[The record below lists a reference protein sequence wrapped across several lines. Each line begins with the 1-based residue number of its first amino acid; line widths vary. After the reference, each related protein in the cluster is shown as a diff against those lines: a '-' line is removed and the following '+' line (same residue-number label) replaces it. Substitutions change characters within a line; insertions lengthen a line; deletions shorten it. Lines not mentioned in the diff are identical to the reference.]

1 MERSKMITNKI
12 KHTALLSRLSREDDL
27 QGDSESIQ
35 TQKAMLEQYA
45 SKNGFTNIIHYVD
58 DGYSGTNFDR
68 PDFQR
73 LMNDIKLGKIGVI
86 ITKDLSR
93 LGRDHITTGYLLE
106 SYFPDNKVRF
116 IAINDDVDSE
126 KGIPDFAPFKNIM
139 NEWYAKD
146 ISKKIRSAYRTK
158 ALKGEFTGAYAPYGY
173 KKDPN
178 NKHHL
183 IIDEEEAEVVLMIFE
198 LASIGKSAFEI
209 SQILKKKEIL
219 KPRAK
224 LIKMKNKYY
233 KEMWDEH
240 PYIILD
246 MKSYMT
252 MC

>member
-86 ITKDLSR
+86 ITKYLSR

-126 KGIPDFAPFKNIM
+126 KGIPDFVGITLLKNHSLVI
-139 NEWYAKD
+139 
-146 ISKKIRSAYRTK
+146 
-158 ALKGEFTGAYAPYGY
+158 
-173 KKDPN
+173 
-178 NKHHL
+178 
-183 IIDEEEAEVVLMIFE
+183 
-198 LASIGKSAFEI
+198 
-209 SQILKKKEIL
+209 
-219 KPRAK
+219 
-224 LIKMKNKYY
+224 
-233 KEMWDEH
+233 
-240 PYIILD
+240 
-246 MKSYMT
+246 
-252 MC
+252 